1 MMIELRKIIL
11 KSVDTLDKNFDEN
24 NSFKKLDIDSL
35 DLYSIIQSVE
45 NKYKIKIKDQD
56 LDKIS
61 SLKKLFVFLEKKKV
75 FKK

>member
-1 MMIELRKIIL
+1 M
-11 KSVDTLDKNFDEN
+11 DTLDKNFDEN